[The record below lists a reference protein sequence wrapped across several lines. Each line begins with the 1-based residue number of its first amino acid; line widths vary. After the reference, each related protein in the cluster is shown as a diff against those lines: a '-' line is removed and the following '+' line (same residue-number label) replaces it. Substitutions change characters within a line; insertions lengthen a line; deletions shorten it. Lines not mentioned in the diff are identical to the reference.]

1 MRPLVVSKSS
11 LCPKVE
17 KFVNGVWWKGILDAG
32 GPIGERRATTGLLP
46 RPLTEVSK
54 PSRNPAERNSKM
66 NQIISRLTA
75 TTLALNKAQEKTALG
90 SPEYSDIVQ
99 IEIAKSL
106 ALIADELQAI
116 RTSMPR
122 K

>member
-1 MRPLVVSKSS
+1 
-11 LCPKVE
+11 
-17 KFVNGVWWKGILDAG
+17 
-32 GPIGERRATTGLLP
+32 
-46 RPLTEVSK
+46 
-54 PSRNPAERNSKM
+54 M
-66 NQIISRLTA
+66 NAVITRLTA
-75 TTLALNKAQEKTALG
+75 TTLAINKAQEKTALG
-90 SPEYSDIVQ
+90 SPELSDIVR